1 MLVLR
6 TMSTSTEVAL
16 LDFINKHVAIVS
28 KQYKDTCS
36 SYFIA
41 TNSGKKEA
49 YKIAGDMQL
58 ALEKIYTNKEDF
70 QHIKM
75 FGKDNIHD
83 PLLTR
88 QLEIL
93 FLSYQSRQ
101 MDEEKLKE
109 MVELQNKIENTFATC
124 RAKIDNNEYT
134 DNQIEDILSTST
146 DSEEVE
152 KAWEASKEI
161 GNIVAPDVIQI
172 IHMRNTLAKDL

>member
-1 MLVLR
+1 MP
-6 TMSTSTEVAL
+6 TSTEIAVI
-16 LDFINKHVAIVS
+16 DFIKQHVSIVS
-28 KQYKDTCS
+28 EKYKNVCS

-41 TNSGKKEA
+41 TNSGKEKA

-70 QHIKM
+70 QQIKM

-88 QLEIL
+88 QLELL
-93 FLSYQSRQ
+93 FLSYQSRP
-101 MDEEKLKE
+101 MDEKKLKE
-109 MVELQNKIENTFATC
+109 MVELQNKIENIFATC
-124 RAKIDNNEYT
+124 RAKFDNKEYT

-146 DSEEVE
+146 DSEEVQ
-152 KAWEASKEI
+152 KVWEASKEI